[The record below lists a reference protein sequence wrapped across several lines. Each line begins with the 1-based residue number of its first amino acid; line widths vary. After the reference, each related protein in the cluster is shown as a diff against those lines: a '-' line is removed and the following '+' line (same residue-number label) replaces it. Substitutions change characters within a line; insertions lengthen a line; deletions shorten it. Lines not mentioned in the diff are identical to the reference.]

1 MYNGYVVNIYE
12 VTSHMAKVK
21 PSSMPKPDRERA
33 VSGFLDLVTN
43 LRTKTETVDFL
54 LGILTPSEALM
65 LSRRLQIAERML
77 REETTIEEIRQE
89 LGVGIRT
96 IYGVDR
102 WLHSGNDD
110 RDAWLA
116 NLIRS
121 RAKGAYRAGKGLGS
135 RKGYSMSLL
144 DRYPQHRILTD
155 LISEILR

>member
-1 MYNGYVVNIYE
+1 
-12 VTSHMAKVK
+12 
-21 PSSMPKPDRERA
+21 
-33 VSGFLDLVTN
+33 
-43 LRTKTETVDFL
+43 
-54 LGILTPSEALM
+54 M
-65 LSRRLQIAERML
+65 LARRLQIAVRLLQEG
-77 REETTIEEIRQE
+77 TTIQEIRQE

-110 RDAWLA
+110 RDAWLVD
-116 NLIRS
+116 LIRS
-121 RAKGAYRAGKGLGS
+121 QAKTPRHARKGIGS

>member
-1 MYNGYVVNIYE
+1 M
-12 VTSHMAKVK
+12 TKR
-21 PSSMPKPDRERA
+21 DRES
-33 VSGFLDLVTN
+33 VVYGFIDLVTN
-43 LRTKTETVDFL
+43 LKTKTETVDFL

-65 LSRRLQIAERML
+65 LSRRLQIAERL
-77 REETTIEEIRQE
+77 LQEGTTVESIRQE

-116 NLIRS
+116 GLIRS
-121 RAKGAYRAGKGLGS
+121 RIRIPKKTVRATGS

>member
-1 MYNGYVVNIYE
+1 MDMYE
-12 VTSHMAKVK
+12 AMSQMAKVK
-21 PSSMPKPDRERA
+21 PSSMPKQDREKA
-33 VSGFLDLVTN
+33 VFGFLDLVTN
-43 LRTKTETVDFL
+43 LKSKTETVDFL

-65 LSRRLQIAERML
+65 LARRLQVAERL
-77 REETTIEEIRQE
+77 LQEETTIEEIRRE

-110 RDAWLA
+110 RDVWLA
-116 NLIRS
+116 DLIRNQEKSS
-121 RAKGAYRAGKGLGS
+121 RHARKGIGS